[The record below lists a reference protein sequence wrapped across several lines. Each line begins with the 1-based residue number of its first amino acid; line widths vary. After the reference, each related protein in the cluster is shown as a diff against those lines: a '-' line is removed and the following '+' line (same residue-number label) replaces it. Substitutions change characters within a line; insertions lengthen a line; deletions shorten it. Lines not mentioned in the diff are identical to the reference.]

1 LYLPLSQSGFQ
12 KARPGNDAIYSHPVI
27 ERLASRVYLLPLP
40 HAPGICSPIPL
51 SFSTTSSKVLAASGG
66 APHVRSRLEPA
77 LTIPERSSL
86 GDWQR
91 TLNHTKLGRIMPSLT
106 PSSPLPMRSARTPA
120 ERMRLFRR
128 RRKFRRQ
135 VVKVE
140 VDPGEVEALID
151 RGYLPP
157 KDRDDLE
164 VLAAAVTAFFSDALI
179 TP

>member
-1 LYLPLSQSGFQ
+1 
-12 KARPGNDAIYSHPVI
+12 
-27 ERLASRVYLLPLP
+27 
-40 HAPGICSPIPL
+40 
-51 SFSTTSSKVLAASGG
+51 
-66 APHVRSRLEPA
+66 
-77 LTIPERSSL
+77 
-86 GDWQR
+86 
-91 TLNHTKLGRIMPSLT
+91 
-106 PSSPLPMRSARTPA
+106 
-120 ERMRLFRR
+120 
-128 RRKFRRQ
+128 